1 VQESKFLVQRLL
13 HLNRGLPG
21 STVYDFRA
29 GRQLAP
35 ATRMRTSGSYWSS
48 RLHASV
54 GSTASAT
61 SVRMFALVLASSVS
75 AGPGDRDHLAAWA
88 FGISLCVSTQ
98 EIMHAGDGQ
107 GSITHCGCDAFGCA
121 EATVAGRENS
131 GT

>member
-1 VQESKFLVQRLL
+1 MLV
-13 HLNRGLPG
+13 
-21 STVYDFRA
+21 
-29 GRQLAP
+29 QLAP
-35 ATRMRTSGSYWSS
+35 RQRRIDRIRDLGPDVRAG
-48 RLHASV
+48 V
-54 GSTASAT
+54 GQLGKC
-61 SVRMFALVLASSVS
+61 R

-121 EATVAGRENS
+121 GATVAGRENS